1 MAKLDLEIAEERAN
15 TLSWLRQLEIKCVR
29 QNTESDRSFKFAY
42 QIWETVSE
50 QMWFLGYWND
60 YFNCANIV
68 LKSAKAVGNQAIKA
82 QLLGELGWVC
92 MEWEEFAKAEQYFL
106 ESLQIYESMVDR
118 KKQCRLLRYLGVLSH
133 RQSKPDSA
141 LKYYR
146 LAWDLVAANSLGELA
161 NETWAFSAA
170 ELPNV
175 LGELYLDLQ
184 DFPASYREFNLSL
197 EKYRDLINRY
207 RYYQADPILNLGR
220 WHFLQGD
227 LEKAEKYYQECLQL
241 CEEIS
246 RPDKQ
251 ASALVNLAEVAE
263 ARGMLERA
271 IELAAEAEQ
280 VADIEIRS
288 VRDRAAR
295 FMEQLIAKK
304 IALQRSNN
312 QEKITS
318 KKQK

>member
-1 MAKLDLEIAEERAN
+1 MAKLDLEITEDRVN
-15 TLSWLRQLEIKCVR
+15 TLSWLRTLEIKCSR
-29 QNTESDRSFKFAY
+29 QDSESDRSFDFAY
-42 QIWETVSE
+42 QIWEKVSE

-68 LKSAKAVGNQAIKA
+68 LKSAKAVGNIAIKA

-106 ESLQIYESMVDR
+106 ESLQTYESMDDR
-118 KKQCRLLRYLGVLSH
+118 RKQCRLLRYLGVLSH
-133 RQSKPDSA
+133 RQNKPDLA

-161 NETWAFSAA
+161 NETWAFSTA

-184 DFPASYREFNLSL
+184 DFPASYRELNLSL
-197 EKYRDLINRY
+197 ETYRYLINRY

-227 LEKAEKYYQECLQL
+227 LEKAEKYYQECLLL

-246 RPDKQ
+246 RPI
-251 ASALVNLAEVAE
+251 NRLAHC
-263 ARGMLERA
+263 
-271 IELAAEAEQ
+271 
-280 VADIEIRS
+280 
-288 VRDRAAR
+288 
-295 FMEQLIAKK
+295 
-304 IALQRSNN
+304 
-312 QEKITS
+312 
-318 KKQK
+318 

>member
-1 MAKLDLEIAEERAN
+1 VAKLDLEIAEERAN
-15 TLSWLRQLEIKCVR
+15 TLSWLRQLEIKCLR
-29 QNTESDRSFKFAY
+29 QNSESDRSFKFAY

-68 LKSAKAVGNQAIKA
+68 LKSAKAVGDRAIKA
-82 QLLGELGWVC
+82 QLLSELGWVC
-92 MEWEEFAKAEQYFL
+92 MEWDEFAKAEQYFL
-106 ESLQIYESMVDR
+106 DSLQIYESMVDR

-133 RQSKPDSA
+133 RQSKLDSA

-146 LAWDLVAANSLGELA
+146 LAVDLVAANSLGELA

-197 EKYRDLINRY
+197 EKYSSLINRY
-207 RYYQADPILNLGR
+207 RYYKADPLLNLGR

-227 LEKAEKYYQECLQL
+227 FEEAEKNYQECLQL

-246 RPDKQ
+246 RPDAMAK
-251 ASALVNLAEVAE
+251 ALLNLAEISE
-263 ARGMLERA
+263 AKGNLERA
-271 IELAAEAEQ
+271 IELAGKAEQ
-280 VADIEIRS
+280 VAGTEVTS

-295 FMEQLIAKK
+295 F
-304 IALQRSNN
+304 R
-312 QEKITS
+312 EKLYQIWVRNEN
-318 KKQK
+318 K